1 VQPIAAGLSEISK
14 SELPKNVEGGAYRAL
29 RTARSNARLQGVR
42 EKRAK
47 DKAEAENA
55 KK

>member
-29 RTARSNARLQGVR
+29 RNARSNARLQGVR